1 MAKIILQPYAAIP
14 KNATELGK
22 NPKDWPYFNELVAAM
37 PEHEFVQIGF
47 GDKPIVG
54 AEQFVGT
61 RNDILRLLRDADTFV
76 CVDTWLQ
83 HLATLHAAK
92 RGVVIFTRSQPYMFG
107 HRSNINL
114 LKSYM
119 YVLSPY
125 IRWDAIDYTSAAF
138 IGVDKVIQA
147 IKEVLDDT
155 EG

>member
-1 MAKIILQPYAAIP
+1 
-14 KNATELGK
+14 
-22 NPKDWPYFNELVAAM
+22 
-37 PEHEFVQIGF
+37 
-47 GDKPIVG
+47 
-54 AEQFVGT
+54 
-61 RNDILRLLRDADTFV
+61 
-76 CVDTWLQ
+76 
-83 HLATLHAAK
+83 
-92 RGVVIFTRSQPYMFG
+92 
-107 HRSNINL
+107 L